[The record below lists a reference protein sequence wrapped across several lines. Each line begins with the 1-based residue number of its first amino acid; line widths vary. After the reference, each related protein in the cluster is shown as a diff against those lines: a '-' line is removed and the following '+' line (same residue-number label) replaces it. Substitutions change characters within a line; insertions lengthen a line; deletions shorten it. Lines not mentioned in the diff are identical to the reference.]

1 VGKNKHKHFAENLT
15 FDNFFQDRYHQICD
29 GFKLR
34 GNWNKQFFM
43 NPGPITLEVGCGKA
57 EFTVHLASK
66 YPQQNFVGIDVKGA
80 RMWRGAKDCQ
90 ERGLKNTAF
99 IRTHIQN
106 MALYFGP
113 KEVNQ
118 IWIPFPDPQPN
129 KPSERKR
136 LTSPNLLNVYAKILS
151 PGHTIHLKTDSQFL
165 YDYTLEVIARDN
177 HQLLFE
183 TNHLYESGFEGD
195 VAQVKTFYENHFL
208 AQGFTIK
215 YIQFRLNGF

>member
-15 FDNFFQDRYHQICD
+15 FTNFFQDRYHQICD
-29 GFKLR
+29 GFKHKAV
-34 GNWNKQFFM
+34 WNERFFA

-57 EFTVHLASK
+57 EFSVHLAKK
-66 YPQQNFVGIDVKGA
+66 YPHRNFVGIDVKGA
-80 RMWRGAKDCQ
+80 RMWRGAKDSQ
-90 ERGLKNTAF
+90 ELGLTNTAF
-99 IRTHIQN
+99 IRTHVQN
-106 MALYFGP
+106 LALYFGP
-113 KEVNQ
+113 NEVSE

-165 YDYTLEVIARDN
+165 YDYTLEVIAREN

-183 TNHLYESGFEGD
+183 TNDLYQSDYQGD
-195 VAQVKTFYENHFL
+195 VTEVTTFYESHFL
-208 AQGFTIK
+208 QQGFTIK